1 MRSRT
6 DFAGKSDHQTVAVAP
21 ACYCRFRFK
30 SCSFQ
35 YLAGCTATP
44 SIGWGAPGEE
54 PARANPFEQADGSLR
69 SRRVPVRNN
78 PMQFQR
84 VTPHVTDAL
93 DATIGWGDVPIEDR
107 PLWSHYMI
115 DHKPWFPGSNA
126 MAHMA
131 PARRKNGHRAPKDW
145 KQTAQELHQAG
156 FTPAN
161 YYLLAELLT
170 SPRFQAE
177 LNEAEHSH
185 LFKSWFG
192 VRMEFRLAAEEWE
205 PWLERLAKGESPRR
219 ALQHM
224 LKGDVLPPIASF
236 VPTSPGVAF
245 TISAND

>member
-1 MRSRT
+1 MHFELIT
-6 DFAGKSDHQTVAVAP
+6 PNGSD
-21 ACYCRFRFK
+21 
-30 SCSFQ
+30 
-35 YLAGCTATP
+35 
-44 SIGWGAPGEE
+44 
-54 PARANPFEQADGSLR
+54 D
-69 SRRVPVRNN
+69 
-78 PMQFQR
+78 
-84 VTPHVTDAL
+84 L
-93 DATIGWGDVPIEDR
+93 DQIIGWGDVPIEDR
-107 PLWSHYMI
+107 PLWSRYMV
-115 DHKPWFPGSNA
+115 DHSPWFPGTTA
-126 MAHMA
+126 MAHIA
-131 PARRKNGHRAPKDW
+131 PGVINGGTRAPKVW